1 MLLNQPA
8 VRAGNRP
15 DRNPSMP
22 DQATSTLDD
31 LLAKRA
37 RFLAFVALR
46 VDDRALA
53 EDILQAAYV
62 RALQG
67 THSLREQQSAV
78 TDHFRRRRTE
88 TSALERWTQELALE
102 GPANSQAHDLI
113 CGCIEHVLPSL
124 RPAYAEILR
133 EVDLAEEPLATYAA
147 RHRPPPATPPS
158 ARIAPAPPSAASS
171 PEPAA
176 HASSITAATAPACAN
191 ATPTHSTRHQRCIA
205 TCIGAMS

>member
-78 TDHFRRRRTE
+78 AWFYTVLRNAVTDHFRRRRTE

-147 RHRPPPATPPS
+147 RHRLTPGNAAVRAHR
-158 ARIAPAPPSAASS
+158 ARAALRR
-171 PEPAA
+171 ELARTCGACIEHHCRNCTCLRERNA
-176 HASSITAATAPACAN
+176 HA
-191 ATPTHSTRHQRCIA
+191 
-205 TCIGAMS
+205 